1 MTSFYAHHKLRVGN
15 ASMRKGKRTL
25 LSNALCQFLYLCV
38 NWYSLKSKYKLIEL
52 KSLRNCIFSHKLK
65 INY

>member
-25 LSNALCQFLYLCV
+25 LGNALCQFLYLCV
-38 NWYSLKSKYKLIEL
+38 NGYSLKSKNKLIEL
-52 KSLRNCIFSHKLK
+52 KSP
-65 INY
+65 